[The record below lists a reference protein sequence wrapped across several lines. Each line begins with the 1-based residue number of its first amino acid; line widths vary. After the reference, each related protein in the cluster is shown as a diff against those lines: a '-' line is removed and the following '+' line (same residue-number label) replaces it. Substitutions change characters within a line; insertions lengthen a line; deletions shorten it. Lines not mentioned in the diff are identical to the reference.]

1 MSTRGKPPAPRAES
15 LDDEIAR
22 HLADAAASGELAT
35 AKGYGK
41 PFAED
46 AGWNETPAAL
56 RMPMK
61 ILKDAGAAP
70 PEIAWFHE
78 RAALREALAHAAD
91 AAARERLAKALS
103 DLEQK
108 IALRLE
114 ALRINA
120 NL

>member
-1 MSTRGKPPAPRAES
+1 MRSFDE
-15 LDDEIAR
+15 EIAR
-22 HLADAAASGELAT
+22 RLQEAADSGELQG

-41 PFAED
+41 PTPED
-46 AGWNETPAAL
+46 PAWDATPEAL

-61 ILKDAGAAP
+61 ILKDAGVAP
-70 PEIAWFHE
+70 PEIAMFHE
-78 RAALREALAHAAD
+78 RAQLRQQLASATEPGERKRLQLRLVELEAV
-91 AAARERLAKALS
+91 
-103 DLEQK
+103 

>member
-1 MSTRGKPPAPRAES
+1 MRSF
-15 LDDEIAR
+15 DDEIAR
-22 HLADAAASGELAT
+22 RLQEAADSGELQG

-41 PFAED
+41 PTPED
-46 AGWNETPAAL
+46 PAYATPKAL

-70 PEIAWFHE
+70 PEIAMFHE
-78 RAALREALAHAAD
+78 RAQLRQQIASVTESGERRRLQLRLVELEAV
-91 AAARERLAKALS
+91 
-103 DLEQK
+103 

-114 ALRINA
+114 ALRING